1 MELIERVQT
10 NTDWAIYIFMGCF
23 LIVAVVKT
31 VFEKRF
37 HDFLYLP
44 VNNKYLKIYREN
56 FSATDR
62 FSLPLSVVQL
72 LSYSLF
78 IHLIFSFYGIL
89 NKTNFFDFL
98 KIFGAVS
105 TFVLLKFIVEKVV
118 AFLFEIDDFYTR
130 LFFQRSAYKTYSG
143 LFFLFLSFILFYI
156 KTPENYITTALLII
170 FLGIYFL
177 IHIFSLKSF
186 QKAISGNLFY
196 FILYLC
202 TLEIIPFYF
211 AYCWLIK
218 FK

>member
-37 HDFLYLP
+37 YDFLYLP
-44 VNNKYLKIYREN
+44 ANNKYLKIYREN

-89 NKTNFFDFL
+89 NKTYFDDFL
-98 KIFGAVS
+98 KILGAIS
-105 TFVLLKFIVEKVV
+105 AFVLLKFILERVI
-118 AFLFEIDDFYTR
+118 AFLFEIDDFYKN
-130 LFFQRSAYKTYSG
+130 LFFQRSAYKIYSG
-143 LFFLFLSFILFYI
+143 LFFLILSFVLFYV
-156 KTPENYITTALLII
+156 KTPENYINTALLII

-177 IHIFSLKSF
+177 IHVFSLKSF
-186 QKAISGNLFY
+186 RKEIRDNLFY

-202 TLEIIPFYF
+202 ALEIIPFYL

-218 FK
+218 FN

>member
-10 NTDWAIYIFMGCF
+10 NTDWAIYIFIGCF
-23 LIVAVVKT
+23 LIVAIVKT
-31 VFEKRF
+31 LFEKRF
-37 HDFLYLP
+37 YDFLYLP
-44 VNNKYLKIYREN
+44 SNNKYLKIYREN

-72 LSYSLF
+72 ISYSFF

-89 NKTNFFDFL
+89 NKSDFLDFL
-98 KIFGAVS
+98 KILGAVS
-105 TFVLLKFIVEKVV
+105 AFVLLKFVIEKII
-118 AFLFEIDDFYTR
+118 AFLFEIDDFYKK

-143 LFFLFLSFILFYI
+143 LFFLFLSFVLFYT

-177 IHIFSLKSF
+177 IHVFSLKSF
-186 QKAISGNLFY
+186 QSSISANLFY

-202 TLEIIPFYF
+202 ALEFIPFYF
-211 AYCWLIK
+211 AYYWLIK